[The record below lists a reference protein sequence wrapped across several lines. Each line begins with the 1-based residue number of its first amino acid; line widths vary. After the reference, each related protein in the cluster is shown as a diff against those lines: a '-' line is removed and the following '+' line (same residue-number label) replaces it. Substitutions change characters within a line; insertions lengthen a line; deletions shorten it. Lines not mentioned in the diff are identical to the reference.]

1 MSETS
6 SFLETTV
13 FSPINYEEI
22 KYVCLCTLP
31 SKPNEENYKNI
42 VPRATEENLNN
53 KNILIPL
60 EKKGGPEVGQLTV
73 ADMTLNYGKVY
84 EKDESGNLVLD
95 ENGNPILLE
104 DYGVLYGFEVPEEIK
119 NMKFNSI
126 ICYSKSID
134 QITNTNVIAFV
145 TVLNNSLPFIKLVN
159 FYINYVLNTEI
170 ELIELVLNY
179 KDNYKTHSMN
189 SNNSYNILKSLHP
202 NLIAN
207 TITSNKEFD
216 DYEKMTKDYSLFL
229 KESEFL
235 YIKPVPEI
243 VKENNGVSEIYEGA
257 FDPKLEKSVI
267 QTKKDTR
274 LFKFD
279 IKNIKT
285 SYVYFYYNIYSAR
298 RMCIEG
304 IKSEFENIE
313 NSEEFYAVS
322 HETLRRHIKL
332 GFSENSGPFLYTW
345 LSTSKFIYIILFG
358 SNSNNNID
366 IYRMRNRL
374 NEDINA
380 TDFNLVVG
388 KYLDRIYFTIN
399 NNLYVCVPEIKEKQK
414 TLINEKEI
422 NDAKKTL
429 NFKDI
434 LYVDENIKDEEL
446 KKHYDLLIK
455 DITENSSATYLLSL
469 EQFYLTILLKNNDYV
484 KYVTDGS
491 FRWNG
496 AYTPPE
502 GIEPDDPK
510 NNPPDSAKKFFE
522 WNLYKNG
529 SLDRSDYFNIYKYII
544 NPINKINIFKK
555 YIDDLV
561 IECDKYKEDKETD
574 SVKVEY
580 INQICKKLRDNLK
593 PDFSLATTYK
603 EMWEGINGD
612 TGVKNNV
619 LNFYLTNGIVEGES
633 KNPNKYDNYIENCFL
648 TANNYNIVDLIENID
663 FRIWIAKPTGSTS
676 MLTYFYQNISDRL
689 KLKDP
694 SYDLKNNYDTFSNY
708 YDNLIFNNNNDI
720 IDIETNFRRCFK
732 YSTYEDLYNF
742 MVKNTINSSEYVIR
756 NYLINKE
763 IEGANDPDVI
773 DSLKTK
779 SIKEINDI
787 WATDYI
793 NPLKENIIGEEWW
806 NEVTLT
812 QLETIYFEITQ
823 TQCFD
828 ILSYGNIDEFYYN
841 GELKEDYNIVNRDSE
856 IPFNY
861 GFPYPSYIYNSKT
874 YKGFIIP
881 EHEAEPI
888 AKIFPSKTAM
898 EEELKI
904 PKRDGTSESLDELKK
919 LTKLTPSIRVK
930 KDSDIEKLT
939 TIKETVETKEL
950 LNKRIVISEEIE
962 TEDDLPPAGE
972 EGDVIKITSTN
983 TYKIYKGLL
992 WEDYIFPV
1000 EGNIFLVQEDYKY
1013 YKLILKED
1021 ELTFEEYTFPVM
1033 NTIALSEESLS
1044 FFRYNGTT
1052 WDKITQEEYD
1062 KEFENKIYFVEDT
1075 SFYYKFVNKE
1085 WIKIDPVYEI
1095 DITKIYKVTNEKE
1108 TITEYVELTDDE
1120 VDTGFSSF
1128 FIPTKIAKY
1137 SIDIYNL
1144 TNSDNDQGKKNI
1156 IIKYETSR
1164 EIINKEI
1171 DFKDGDTIDNLT
1183 IEFEVERLEK
1193 IIISSEKINIMSKNV
1208 SYEWEREPGDTG
1220 VKYYKWNGADFVIY
1234 NIEIIPEQNSCN
1246 FLIDKPVY
1254 FNIYIE
1260 GDKLKVINDL
1270 FKNEN
1275 GEVLKVIQFEF
1286 SFMGDVVLVLNY
1298 DNRGQD
1304 IWGGVF
1310 SRASN
1315 VNIDGS
1321 IKTWGYNVVM
1331 DNDFKKCFNWDSYNE
1346 ILFKEIT
1353 EGTLADGEIIEKS
1366 YSISDERLLAI
1377 EATYEVSRSH
1387 YNVLK
1392 DRFDIS
1398 KIIFSNALTVAIEE
1412 QEDGEFLSKLYVYS
1426 KNIKMPIN
1434 LLTIPYNNTRIY
1446 INNYFII
1453 LRELWIDSI
1462 FNKRYKMNSSNENQQ
1477 NIPGTENGSKGD
1489 KNHYLN
1495 YFLTA
1500 NCSSVIIS
1508 LTPHSDGINPDEMN
1522 GAVTFFNGNVWYDRF
1537 NVKAEIEIN
1546 DIPKIDI

>member
-6 SFLETTV
+6 SFLETTI

-22 KYVCLCTLP
+22 KYVCLCTLS

-42 VPRATEENLNN
+42 IPRATEENLNN
-53 KNILIPL
+53 INILIPL
-60 EKKGGPEVGQLTV
+60 EKKGGPESGRLTV
-73 ADMTLNYGKVY
+73 ADMTLNYGKFY
-84 EKDESGNLVLD
+84 EKDDHGNLVLD
-95 ENGNPILLE
+95 DSGSPILLE

-134 QITNTNVIAFV
+134 QITNSNVIAFV

-170 ELIELVLNY
+170 KLIELILNY
-179 KDNYKTHSMN
+179 KDEYKTHSIN

-202 NLIAN
+202 NTVAYS
-207 TITSNKEFD
+207 ITSNKEVD
-216 DYEKMTKDYSLFL
+216 DYEQMTKDYSLFL

-243 VKENNGVSEIYEGA
+243 VKENNGVSEIYEGS
-257 FDPKLEKSVI
+257 FDSKLEKTVI

-279 IKNIKT
+279 TKNIKT

-304 IKSEFENIE
+304 IINEYENIE
-313 NSEEFYAVS
+313 DPEEFYS
-322 HETLRRHIKL
+322 IPHETLRRHIKL

-345 LSTSKFIYIILFG
+345 LSTSKFIYVIVFG

-374 NEDINA
+374 NENINA

-388 KYLDRIYFTIN
+388 KYLNRIYFTIN

-414 TLINEKEI
+414 TLINKKEI
-422 NDAKKTL
+422 DDAKKIL
-429 NFKDI
+429 DFKDI
-434 LYVDENIKDEEL
+434 LYVDENIKDNEL
-446 KKHYDLLIK
+446 KEHYDTLIK
-455 DITENSSATYLLSL
+455 DINENNSTIYLLSL
-469 EQFYLTILLKNNDYV
+469 EQLYIFILQKNNDYA
-484 KYVTDGS
+484 KYITNGS
-491 FRWNG
+491 FLWNG
-496 AYTPPE
+496 DYTPPE
-502 GIEPDDPK
+502 DLEPDDPK
-510 NNPPDSAKKFFE
+510 NNPPDTAKKFFE

-561 IECDKYKEDKETD
+561 IECDKYKEDKKTD

-593 PDFSLATTYK
+593 PDFSLTTTYR

-619 LNFYLTNGIVEGES
+619 LNFYLSNGIIEGES
-633 KNPNKYDNYIENCFL
+633 KNSNKYDNYIENCFL
-648 TANNYNIVDLIENID
+648 TSNDYNIVDLIENVE
-663 FRIWIAKPTGSTS
+663 FRVWISNPTGNTS
-676 MLTYFYQNISDRL
+676 MLTYFYQNIRDRL

-694 SYDLKNNYDTFSNY
+694 SYDLKNSYDTFSNY
-708 YDNLIFNNNNDI
+708 YNNLIFNENNDI
-720 IDIETNFRRCFK
+720 INIETNFRKCFK

-742 MVKNTINSSEYVIR
+742 MVNSTINASEYVIR
-756 NYLINKE
+756 IYLINKE
-763 IEGANDPDVI
+763 TEGSNNPNTI

-779 SIKEINDI
+779 SIKEINEL
-787 WATDYI
+787 WENNYI

-806 NEVTLT
+806 NETILT
-812 QLETIYFEITQ
+812 QLENIYFEITQ
-823 TQCFD
+823 TECFD
-828 ILSYGNIDEFYYN
+828 TISYGNIDEFYYN
-841 GELKEDYNIVNRDSE
+841 GELKENFNIIKRDSE

-874 YKGFIIP
+874 YKGFIIQ
-881 EHEAEPI
+881 EHEAESVEKTFSS
-888 AKIFPSKTAM
+888 KIVM

-904 PKRDGTSESLDELKK
+904 PKRDGTSENLDELKK

-950 LNKRIVISEEIE
+950 LNKRIIISEEIE

-972 EGDVIKITSTN
+972 EGDVIKIISTD

-1000 EGNIFLVQEDYKY
+1000 EGDIFLVQEDYKY

-1021 ELTFEEYTFPVM
+1021 ELIFEEYSFPVM

-1052 WDKITQEEYD
+1052 WDKITQEEYE

-1075 SFYYKFVNKE
+1075 SFYYKFVNKG
-1085 WIKIDPVYEI
+1085 WIKIDPVYDI

-1108 TITEYVELTDDE
+1108 TIIESVELIDNE

-1128 FIPTKIAKY
+1128 FIPTKITKY
-1137 SIDIYNL
+1137 SINIYNL

-1156 IIKYETSR
+1156 IIKYETSE

-1171 DFKDGDTIDNLT
+1171 DFKDGDTINNLT

-1193 IIISSEKINIMSKNV
+1193 IIISSEKIDVMSKNL
-1208 SYEWEREPGDTG
+1208 YTWERDPGDTG
-1220 VKYYKWNGADFVIY
+1220 IKYYKWNGVDFINY
-1234 NIEIIPEQNSCN
+1234 NMEIIPEQNSCN

-1260 GDKLKVINDL
+1260 GDKLNIINDL
-1270 FKNEN
+1270 FKNED
-1275 GEVLKVIQFEF
+1275 GETLKVIQFEF
-1286 SFMGDVVLVLNY
+1286 SFLGDVVLVLNY
-1298 DNRGQD
+1298 NNRGQD

-1321 IKTWGYNVVM
+1321 VKTWGYSVVM

-1346 ILFKEIT
+1346 ILFKEVT
-1353 EGTLADGEIIEKS
+1353 EGVLVNGDVIEKS
-1366 YSISDERLLAI
+1366 YSISDERILAI

-1398 KIIFSNALTVAIEE
+1398 KIIFSNALTVAIEK
-1412 QEDGEFLSKLYVYS
+1412 QETGEFLSKLYVYP

-1434 LLTIPYNNTRIY
+1434 LLTIPYNDTRIY

-1462 FNKRYKMNSSNENQQ
+1462 FNKRYKMNSSNENQK

-1495 YFLTA
+1495 HFLTA
-1500 NCSSVIIS
+1500 NCSSVITS
-1508 LTPHSDGINPDEMN
+1508 LTPHSDGTYPDEMN

-1537 NVKAEIEIN
+1537 NVKSEIEIN
-1546 DIPKIDI
+1546 GIPKIDI